1 MRMPIPADGV
11 ARGTGKGRGGAA
23 IERRHTTCRIG
34 RPVRENDEMNPIR
47 VLLVDDH
54 SLVRAG
60 IRGLLEARPNVEVIA
75 EASDG
80 SEAVELTRAH
90 RPDIVLMDLTM
101 KGKTGLEAT
110 AQITKEFPQIR
121 VIILSMHNTQDYVD
135 QALRAGAAGY
145 LIKDSAP
152 EELDFALSAAMRG
165 DRYLSPRVTKQLVA
179 GAVGRPE
186 LDEEQGD
193 VRLTPRQREILPL
206 IAAGHGTKEIAYRL
220 HISAKTVETHRAEL
234 MKRLGIHDVPGLVR
248 YAIRTGLISPE
259 R

>member
-1 MRMPIPADGV
+1 MSR
-11 ARGTGKGRGGAA
+11 
-23 IERRHTTCRIG
+23 
-34 RPVRENDEMNPIR
+34 IR

-54 SLVRAG
+54 ALVRAG
-60 IRGLLEARPNVEVIA
+60 LRGLLEARPNVEVIG

-90 RPDIVLMDLTM
+90 RPDIVLMDLSM
-101 KGKTGLEAT
+101 RGKTGLEAT
-110 AQITKEFPQIR
+110 AQITREFPEIH
-121 VIILSMHNTQDYVD
+121 VVVLSMHNTQDYVD

-152 EELDFALSAAMRG
+152 AELDFALSAALRG
-165 DRYLSPRVTKQLVA
+165 DRYLSPRVSRQTLASPAGQPVA
-179 GAVGRPE
+179 DDDGI
-186 LDEEQGD
+186 
-193 VRLTPRQREILPL
+193 RLTPRQREILPL

-220 HISAKTVETHRAEL
+220 SISAKTVETHRAEL

-259 R
+259 S

>member
-1 MRMPIPADGV
+1 MSR
-11 ARGTGKGRGGAA
+11 
-23 IERRHTTCRIG
+23 
-34 RPVRENDEMNPIR
+34 IR

-60 IRGLLEARPNVEVIA
+60 IRGLLEARPNVEVIG

-80 SEAVELTRAH
+80 SEAIELTRAH

-101 KGKTGLEAT
+101 RGKTGLEAT
-110 AQITKEFPQIR
+110 AQITREFPDIR
-121 VIILSMHNTQDYVD
+121 VVILSMHNTQDYVD
-135 QALRAGAAGY
+135 QALRAGASGY

-152 EELDFALSAAMRG
+152 AELDFALSAAMRG
-165 DRYLSPRVTKQLVA
+165 DRYLSPRVSRQGVPSAA
-179 GAVGRPE
+179 GQP
-186 LDEEQGD
+186 LPNDDGD
-193 VRLTPRQREILPL
+193 IRLTPRQREILPL

-220 HISAKTVETHRAEL
+220 SISAKTVETHRAEL